1 MAGQKPFCQGDRGVP
16 TLDRMAK
23 TGLGRGLGAL
33 LGGAPSPTPSP
44 AQTAT
49 TPKPIQ
55 AKAPEPVAAPGLRR
69 LPLSQIHPSP
79 LQPRKDFP
87 PESLQELADS
97 IREQGL
103 IQPLVVRAV
112 ASGFELIAGERRWRA
127 SQVAGLTEVSV
138 VVREATDREVVELAL
153 IENLQRENLNPIE
166 EALGY
171 VQLNTQFQLTQ
182 EEIARRVGKS
192 RVVVANAIRLLRL
205 PEPVR
210 DLVRHNRLSVGHAK
224 VLLTLPDIHQQQR
237 LAQRI
242 VDHGLSVRETE
253 RIVAQA
259 TGVVADTETGPDRK
273 QPARDPLVG
282 SIEEKLRERLG
293 TQVHLRHRD
302 GKGALEIR
310 YFSDAELNRILDLL
324 GVSLD

>member
-1 MAGQKPFCQGDRGVP
+1 
-16 TLDRMAK
+16 MAK

-33 LGGAPSPTPSP
+33 LGGASS
-44 AQTAT
+44 QTAT
-49 TPKPIQ
+49 PVVAKGVPT
-55 AKAPEPVAAPGLRR
+55 KAPEPQPAQPSQGQGLRR

-79 LQPRKDFP
+79 LQPRKDFT

-97 IREQGL
+97 IRAQGL
-103 IQPLVVRAV
+103 IQPLVLRP
-112 ASGFELIAGERRWRA
+112 SGSSFELIAGERRWRA
-127 SQVAGLTEVSV
+127 SQLAGLTEVPV

-253 RIVAQA
+253 RQVANA
-259 TGVVADTETGPDRK
+259 TGIGTDAGKGADK
-273 QPARDPLVG
+273 PATAGSSRDPIVG
-282 SIEEKLRERLG
+282 SIEERLRERLG

-310 YFSDAELNRILDLL
+310 YFSDAELNRILEIL

>member
-1 MAGQKPFCQGDRGVP
+1 
-16 TLDRMAK
+16 MAK
-23 TGLGRGLGAL
+23 AGLGRGLGAL
-33 LGGAPSPTPSP
+33 LGGAPSPTPAP
-44 AQTAT
+44 
-49 TPKPIQ
+49 TPSKPVQ
-55 AKAPEPVAAPGLRR
+55 AKTPESEPSQGLRR
-69 LPLSQIHPSP
+69 LPLSLIHPSP
-79 LQPRKDFP
+79 LQPRKDFTT
-87 PESLQELADS
+87 ESLQELADS

-103 IQPLVVRAV
+103 IQPLVLRPAGK
-112 ASGFELIAGERRWRA
+112 GFELIAGERRWRA
-127 SQVAGLTEVSV
+127 SQMAGLTEVPV

-253 RIVAQA
+253 RHVANA
-259 TGVVADTETGPDRK
+259 TGVGTEAGKATDKTSASGST
-273 QPARDPLVG
+273 RDPIVG
-282 SIEEKLRERLG
+282 SIEERLRERLG
-293 TQVHLRHRD
+293 TQVHLRHRG

-310 YFSDAELNRILDLL
+310 YFSDAELNRILEIL
-324 GVSLD
+324 GISLD

>member
-1 MAGQKPFCQGDRGVP
+1 VP
-16 TLDRMAK
+16 
-23 TGLGRGLGAL
+23 
-33 LGGAPSPTPSP
+33 
-44 AQTAT
+44 
-49 TPKPIQ
+49 
-55 AKAPEPVAAPGLRR
+55 
-69 LPLSQIHPSP
+69 
-79 LQPRKDFP
+79 
-87 PESLQELADS
+87 
-97 IREQGL
+97 
-103 IQPLVVRAV
+103 
-112 ASGFELIAGERRWRA
+112 
-127 SQVAGLTEVSV
+127 V

-253 RIVAQA
+253 RQVANA
-259 TGVVADTETGPDRK
+259 TGVGADAVKGTHKSSPSDS
-273 QPARDPLVG
+273 ARDPIVS
-282 SIEEKLRERLG
+282 SIEERLRERLG

-310 YFSDAELNRILDLL
+310 YFSDAELNRILEIL

>member
-1 MAGQKPFCQGDRGVP
+1 
-16 TLDRMAK
+16 MAK

-33 LGGAPSPTPSP
+33 LGGAPSASP
-44 AQTAT
+44 APT
-49 TPKPIQ
+49 TPKPVQ
-55 AKAPEPVAAPGLRR
+55 AKVPEPIPQQGLRR
-69 LPLSQIHPSP
+69 LALSQIHPSP

-87 PESLQELADS
+87 AESLQELADS

-103 IQPLVVRAV
+103 IQPLVLRPVGT
-112 ASGFELIAGERRWRA
+112 GFELIAGERRWRA
-127 SQVAGLTEVSV
+127 SQLAGLTEVPV

-171 VQLNTQFQLTQ
+171 VQLNNQFQLTQ

-205 PEPVR
+205 PEPIR

-224 VLLTLPDIHQQQR
+224 VLLALPDIHQQQR

-259 TGVVADTETGPDRK
+259 TEVGTDTKKE
-273 QPARDPLVG
+273 PAKPSSTTRDPLVG
-282 SIEEKLRERLG
+282 SIEERLRERLG

-310 YFSDAELNRILDLL
+310 YFSDAELNRILDIL

>member
-1 MAGQKPFCQGDRGVP
+1 
-16 TLDRMAK
+16 MAK

-33 LGGAPSPTPSP
+33 LGGAPSQTPAPVVPKGVPT
-44 AQTAT
+44 
-49 TPKPIQ
+49 
-55 AKAPEPVAAPGLRR
+55 KAPEIQPAQGQGLRR

-79 LQPRKDFP
+79 LQPRKDFT

-97 IREQGL
+97 IRAQGL
-103 IQPLVVRAV
+103 IQPLVLRPSG
-112 ASGFELIAGERRWRA
+112 SGFELIAGERRWRA
-127 SQVAGLTEVSV
+127 SQLAGLTEVPV

-210 DLVRHNRLSVGHAK
+210 DLVRHSRLSVGHAK

-253 RIVAQA
+253 RIVSQA
-259 TGVVADTETGPDRK
+259 TEASTDTKKEPGKPSSGAT
-273 QPARDPLVG
+273 RDPLVS
-282 SIEEKLRERLG
+282 SIEERLRERLG

-310 YFSDAELNRILDLL
+310 YFSDAELNRILEILD
-324 GVSLD
+324 VSLD

>member
-1 MAGQKPFCQGDRGVP
+1 
-16 TLDRMAK
+16 MAK

-33 LGGAPSPTPSP
+33 LGGAPSPTPAPASP
-44 AQTAT
+44 KAVPT
-49 TPKPIQ
+49 KPAETLP
-55 AKAPEPVAAPGLRR
+55 AKPTEPTQGQGLLR

-79 LQPRKDFP
+79 LQPRKDFT

-97 IREQGL
+97 IRAQGL
-103 IQPLVVRAV
+103 IQPLVLRP
-112 ASGFELIAGERRWRA
+112 SGTGFELIAGERRWRA
-127 SQVAGLTEVSV
+127 SQLAGLTEVPV

-253 RIVAQA
+253 RQVANA
-259 TGVVADTETGPDRK
+259 TGVGIGASKGADK
-273 QPARDPLVG
+273 PATSGSTRDPIVG
-282 SIEEKLRERLG
+282 SIEERLRERLG

-310 YFSDAELNRILDLL
+310 YFSDAELNRILEIL